1 MIESD
6 ITLRHGVN
14 WTCLDIP
21 SRPSRQVF
29 SFIRYAVDIGHS
41 LQTFALIAKSGP
53 ATMLMCHRG
62 RAYPQAMGRSMTRLK
77 EPLKEGWGAE
87 DFQGAPTVQQVFP
100 FAPLGVY
107 SAS

>member
-1 MIESD
+1 MPVRKIGPAFDVPNQTVEG
-6 ITLRHGVN
+6 R
-14 WTCLDIP
+14 
-21 SRPSRQVF
+21 
-29 SFIRYAVDIGHS
+29 SFHFRMRRRIGHS